1 MEESFLKP
9 SSFSEAR
16 FRNIIVLK
24 IAYGVHDGCVKASL
38 TNDFKNNIKKASIQ
52 LEIMNSVG
60 EEIMLFFQPIL

>member
-1 MEESFLKP
+1 MKP

-38 TNDFKNNIKKASIQ
+38 TDDFKNNINKASSQ
-52 LEIMNSVG
+52 
-60 EEIMLFFQPIL
+60 